1 MFAPTEYNP
10 VGSHQRIALG
20 ASARWLA
27 KPSAEATCII
37 LQAES
42 QNIRYRL
49 DTATATATTGFQL
62 AAGQITTIPTVVG
75 GISVICEAEGAV
87 IQLQWIS

>member
-27 KPSAEATCII
+27 KPGAEATCLI

-49 DTATATATTGFQL
+49 DTVAATATVGFQL

-75 GISVICEAEGAV
+75 GVSVCREADGAI
-87 IQLQWIS
+87 IQIQWIS